1 MKHILIFFLSEIH
14 VRNNALPN
22 STYKRSNGE
31 EFTVIQTNETAIR
44 ALSDMLYERHE
55 QIDCIFYFLSSRVK
69 TAITYTDDEGKA
81 RTITQQ
87 DFFMARMKQEY
98 GDLPCIPIA
107 FDETLHPEMGIEQV
121 TNMAQDIIDYVHHQ
135 GWTSQDVLLH
145 ADMTGGPRNAAMM
158 MLSVMQL
165 LKYDGFMAGEVL
177 YSYKPDAVVKIENA
191 TDVYRM
197 FNLVSGTDEFVN
209 FGSVEEI
216 ERYFINR
223 DQSPEL
229 RHLLNT
235 MRDFSDAIRICRPA
249 IMRRTVVNLQEALE
263 SFEEKANKTLPELL
277 FSKILKVFKK
287 EYEGLL
293 EPPVK
298 RLEIIKWCVRH
309 GFLQQAMTLCTE
321 WLPAYIIDH
330 RICYPVQRDSIQN
343 ACLAEKRENW
353 KSWEQ
358 YFIGTF
364 YRNNKKNISPIK
376 VIRKNIMIAIQ
387 TYQVYQ
393 DIDMAILL
401 VRVPVLR
408 DWLRPLFLE
417 YELAF
422 VIFRSCHRPE
432 VTNSLL
438 RQQTPMIH
446 KALECIWRGASK
458 NQGYTKTF
466 IEFLKKFKIQKFW
479 QHVNVLDMDS
489 LSETLGHNLNE
500 AAQELADL
508 NQSQVSDKPVL
519 KGNSKWRQRGLQY
532 HKMYIN
538 GIINSKYT
546 EDDMLAVLKDFFW
559 IRTTRNSINHAED
572 SAISTAQDISWL
584 ITKAI
589 ERIEGLK

>member
-14 VRNNALPN
+14 VRNNVLPK

-44 ALSDMLYERHE
+44 ALWDMLNKRRE

-121 TNMAQDIIDYVHHQ
+121 TNMAQDIIDYVHRQ

-197 FNLVSGTDEFVN
+197 FNLVSGADEFVN

-330 RICYPVQRDSIQN
+330 QICYPVQRDSIQN
-343 ACLAEKRENW
+343 TCIAERRENW

-358 YFIGTF
+358 YFINEFYQSAGISGTALSA
-364 YRNNKKNISPIK
+364 KNVCNHIK
-376 VIRKNIMIAIQ
+376 NAMQ
-387 TYQVYQ
+387 SYQGHQ
-393 DIDMAILL
+393 DIGMA
-401 VRVPVLR
+401 VSTSPVLQEV
-408 DWLRPLFLE
+408 LRSFFQE
-417 YELAF
+417 YNQASYIIKRYKKVDFAITE
-422 VIFRSCHRPE
+422 I
-432 VTNSLL
+432 
-438 RQQTPMIH
+438 QQRTPMIYR
-446 KALECIWRGASK
+446 ALRGIWRHALK
-458 NQGYTKTF
+458 NPRVTSSF
-466 IEFLKKFKIQKFW
+466 PEFLRTIRMRKFW
-479 QHVNVLDMDS
+479 NYMRTLDV
-489 LSETLGHNLNE
+489 EALGEILQCNFTIMG
-500 AAQELADL
+500 Q
-508 NQSQVSDKPVL
+508 VL
-519 KGNSKWRQRGLQY
+519 KQPLQDETILQGNHKWQQRGRKY
-532 HKMYIN
+532 HTMYLN
-538 GIINSKYT
+538 GIITSRYT
-546 EDDMLAVLKDFFW
+546 EDKMLSVLKDFFW

-589 ERIEGLK
+589 ERIEALE